1 MKKIIENLKFI
12 IKRNIYLIHFSHK
25 IISFFGMNF
34 EDEYFI
40 SSYLKKGEIIID
52 VGAHLGESIIGF
64 RRFNK
69 FIKIYSFEPNPTIFK
84 KLSKKFNKKRNV
96 FLYNEL
102 IMSENKLNKFY
113 VPVIKNISMPYMG
126 SFNKQY
132 IIQRFEHFFFFSTKN
147 KLKWEEYEIGAKKL
161 DEYNLE
167 PKILKIDTE
176 GSELKVLQ
184 GSEKMIDKHNPLIIV
199 EFNHNNYKKIYEF
212 LIKKGYGLFKFV
224 NKSFVSVKFNE
235 LLNYEKFKNQRNL
248 IFKKNNF
255 SI

>member
-102 IMSENKLNKFY
+102 IMSENK
-113 VPVIKNISMPYMG
+113 
-126 SFNKQY
+126 
-132 IIQRFEHFFFFSTKN
+132 
-147 KLKWEEYEIGAKKL
+147 
-161 DEYNLE
+161 
-167 PKILKIDTE
+167 
-176 GSELKVLQ
+176 
-184 GSEKMIDKHNPLIIV
+184 
-199 EFNHNNYKKIYEF
+199 
-212 LIKKGYGLFKFV
+212 
-224 NKSFVSVKFNE
+224 
-235 LLNYEKFKNQRNL
+235 
-248 IFKKNNF
+248 
-255 SI
+255 